1 MDFWGYWD
9 QNNQGFL
16 LLGTNSANAGSVNF
30 FNPSEFV
37 GTPNSNG
44 SNLKPGSVP
53 SPTGTIPVS
62 ALSASSLKL
71 TSGVRNLYGV
81 GLRPV
86 FWVLD
91 NFAIQGQ
98 AGYNYVDNVRGYSGT
113 NAFGRGGSIGV
124 FTIAPTI
131 KPKGGYF
138 TRPEIR
144 VFATYSIW
152 SNSLRGSTT
161 PIGEGGNMGN
171 TTNFSG
177 DKSGC
182 LLSRIDKSAHIC
194 HTGRSAAAE
203 EKQPTGPGPKG
214 CDEKGPAAAWRV
226 GHVSIQICSLLPPV
240 RLGPPCRLPILIAT
254 NHLLFRGQ
262 ETSSELEEY
271 PQSVSG

>member
-1 MDFWGYWD
+1 MAAQRLRTYLAFLTISTLLPRTNGAPVAVSSGSMTSATRAICECSVSSDSERLTSRPISGTGRLARSKTRSTSLRPQD
-9 QNNQGFL
+9 QNNQGCL

-44 SNLKPGSVP
+44 SNLKPVSVP

-98 AGYNYVDNVRGYSGT
+98 AGYNYVDNFRGYSGT

-161 PIGEGGNMGN
+161 PIGEGG
-171 TTNFSG
+171 
-177 DKSGC
+177 K
-182 LLSRIDKSAHIC
+182 
-194 HTGRSAAAE
+194 
-203 EKQPTGPGPKG
+203 
-214 CDEKGPAAAWRV
+214 
-226 GHVSIQICSLLPPV
+226 
-240 RLGPPCRLPILIAT
+240 LG
-254 NHLLFRGQ
+254 
-262 ETSSELEEY
+262 
-271 PQSVSG
+271 